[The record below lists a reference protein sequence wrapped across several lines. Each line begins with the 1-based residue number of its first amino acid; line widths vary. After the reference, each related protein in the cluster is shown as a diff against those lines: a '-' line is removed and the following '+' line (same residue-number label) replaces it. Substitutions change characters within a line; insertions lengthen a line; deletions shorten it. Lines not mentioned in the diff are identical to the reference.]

1 MNAVPGIDR
10 LAAEIPSGT
19 PLTRL
24 AAAAELADRL
34 RARGDQLLDQF
45 VDAARAG
52 GSSWAE
58 IGCTLGT
65 SKQAAHERFAALA
78 DPPAGKAP
86 FGLSGTA
93 AAVLTSASDEALQL
107 GHHFIAPEHLV
118 LGLLAQPDELAAEAL
133 AELGV
138 TAQAVR
144 EQVCERLGSGAPRP
158 TGSLGVSP
166 QTKRLLEH
174 ARAIAKSLGSR
185 CPKTEHILLA
195 ATSPKLHSP
204 AASVLGEC
212 GATPHKVRDQLTRML
227 LREAPELAERLRNR
241 SLLARVRRRSI

>member
-19 PLTRL
+19 PLARL
-24 AAAAELADRL
+24 AAAAELAERL

-45 VDAARAG
+45 VDAARSG
-52 GSSWAE
+52 GASWAE

-78 DPPAGKAP
+78 DPPVGQAP

-93 AAVLTSASDEALQL
+93 AAVLRSAGEEALAL

-118 LGLLAQPDELAAEAL
+118 LGLLAQPDELAAQAL

-138 TAQAVR
+138 TAHAIR
-144 EQVCERLGSGAPRP
+144 ERVSERLGTAPPRP
-158 TGSLGVSP
+158 TGSLG
-166 QTKRLLEH
+166 
-174 ARAIAKSLGSR
+174 
-185 CPKTEHILLA
+185 
-195 ATSPKLHSP
+195 
-204 AASVLGEC
+204 
-212 GATPHKVRDQLTRML
+212 
-227 LREAPELAERLRNR
+227 
-241 SLLARVRRRSI
+241 